1 MSTRRFCFQ
10 RLGWIRDGLARNGE
24 KVKGEKP
31 VFSLTRHVRFSVL
44 RSLIFTTFLFVVPT
58 DGPLI
63 AQASPGVDEFVIRPG
78 NILQISI
85 WPDNQLGGEFP
96 IEDTGI
102 IYLPLL
108 GPIPADG
115 LPINEFRSALRERYG
130 LVMQSPVVTVTPL
143 FEVSVLGAVRQPGL
157 YQVTPSQ
164 GVYSVISMAGG
175 FLQTAKE
182 DEVRVVGD
190 SGVRYLDAESALE
203 SGEELSGS
211 RLQTNDRIIV
221 PEGTRI
227 TTGTVL
233 SIIQSVGIAVTIVA
247 LFTSGNSGN

>member
-1 MSTRRFCFQ
+1 M
-10 RLGWIRDGLARNGE
+10 
-24 KVKGEKP
+24 KGEKP

-44 RSLIFTTFLFVVPT
+44 RSLIFTSFLFVVPT
-58 DGPLI
+58 DRPLI

-78 NILQISI
+78 NILQSSI